1 MKFSFY
7 QYVSVLKSCIITR
20 IENTTKKKNWL
31 LYTMFYCS
39 LISLFFA
46 FPSFEKWD
54 VSSGR
59 LSSFLLQCEG
69 ITEFWNE
76 NKISNINYRL
86 TVPIFVGLMGGGHIT
101 SIIIRYTIGILLF
114 GLCGKIIYN
123 YTKDRTSAFLFSMTL
138 ALTNPGVT
146 SFCEYR
152 GIFDGIALFLII
164 IPFYIKNNY
173 IITLTTLLAFFTDER
188 TLICAGFLFTYGI
201 FNARKEFDLRYKIFN
216 NLNIPII
223 SAIILYMFIRYQI
236 NVTYGLELAEYS
248 QYDERGWKLLNQ
260 INNVPAAIWTGLE
273 GFWIIVALN
282 LILLFKHKNF
292 LPGLA
297 FLITIISLIVL
308 GNSVIDTSRSMLYL
322 FPAVIISMEQISKNT
337 PNNEIRNIL
346 ILCFI
351 ISFIFPS
358 YWVGGKSS
366 IWWQYPM
373 PIQLIRWF
381 FIL

>member
-1 MKFSFY
+1 MEFSLY
-7 QYVSVLKSCIITR
+7 QYVSDLKSCIITSIGNIANR
-20 IENTTKKKNWL
+20 KNWL

-39 LISLFFA
+39 LVSLFFA
-46 FPSFEKWD
+46 FPSFERWD
-54 VSSGR
+54 EYSGR

-69 ITEFWNE
+69 ITEFWKE

-86 TVPIFVGLMGGGHIT
+86 TVPIFVGLIGGGHIT
-101 SIIIRYTIGILLF
+101 SIIVRYVIGILLF

-152 GIFDGIALFLII
+152 GNFDGIAIFLII
-164 IPFYIKNNY
+164 LPLYIKNNY
-173 IITLTTLLAFFTDER
+173 LITFTTLLAFFTDER

-201 FNARKEFDLRYKIFN
+201 LSVRKELNLKFKIIN
-216 NLNIPII
+216 NYNLPVII
-223 SAIILYMFIRYQI
+223 AIILYIFIRYQI
-236 NVTYGLELAEYS
+236 NITYGLELAEYS

-282 LILLFKHKNF
+282 LILFYRNKN
-292 LPGLA
+292 LVPGLV
-297 FLITIISLIVL
+297 FLITIFSLILL
-308 GNSVIDTSRSMLYL
+308 GNSVVDTSRSMLYL
-322 FPAVIISMEQISKNT
+322 FPAVIISMEQISKNSQ
-337 PNNEIRNIL
+337 NNEIRNVL
-346 ILCFI
+346 IFCFI

-373 PIQLIRWF
+373 PIQIIRWL